1 MGNIVQVPGGP
12 PLSSIS
18 LSSSV
23 KKKFHPRF
31 QPYKGSNCEWIDLNK
46 VLQDGDGCANGHKF
60 VIKSHEGF
68 MRILWGC
75 KSFLFCSGIRKQLLF
90 VEGKTILAF
99 VTRGS
104 KFTNC
109 PSFTEVTTLV
119 DCKVEIFGSFNPH
132 FTPTPWSGFA

>member
-18 LSSSV
+18 LSRSV
-23 KKKFHPRF
+23 RKKFHPRF
-31 QPYKGSNCEWIDLNK
+31 QLYKGSNCEWIDLNK

-60 VIKSHEGF
+60 VIKPHKGF